1 MAPFL
6 ACSTHDLLRNFIHSK
21 LLGETTATDDS
32 IAKLVGCNPRTV
44 RRIRS
49 KLLLFGSA
57 KIPTNTRGRPRS
69 ITPPMLSALRSQL
82 ALDPCLTL
90 DKMAASLREHYDADV
105 SRFSISRMLKD
116 DNWSQKTTQNVA
128 QERNLDLRD
137 EYMYQISQYRSD
149 QLVFVDE
156 SGIDKSIGIRRKG
169 WAPGGK
175 RPRQIK
181 RFHRG
186 RRYQI
191 LPAYTQDG
199 VIHFRV
205 FEGSTDAKVFES
217 FIETLLQYCGRWPEP
232 RSVLIMDNASFH
244 HTERIREM
252 CSAAGVV
259 LVYSAPYSPD
269 IIPIEHFFGELKNFI
284 RQVWNDHQGFIRA
297 DFQSFLEE
305 CVMVVGQRQKSAR
318 GHFRNC
324 SISIDEP
331 LD

>member
-1 MAPFL
+1 MNTVVSQLSRDHNVQNGSP
-6 ACSTHDLLRNFIHSK
+6 K
-21 LLGETTATDDS
+21 PS
-32 IAKLVGCNPRTV
+32 ISNSSEANLVGCNPRTV

-49 KLLLFGSA
+49 KLRIFGA
-57 KIPTNTRGRPRS
+57 AETPTNTPGRPKS
-69 ITPPMLSALRSQL
+69 ITPPMLSALRGQL
-82 ALDPCLTL
+82 AVDPCLTL
-90 DKMAASLREHYDADV
+90 DKMAAFLRKHYDADV
-105 SRFSISRMLKD
+105 SRFSISRTLRQDK
-116 DNWSQKTTQNVA
+116 WSQKATQNIA

-137 EYMYQISQYRSD
+137 EFMHQISQYRSE
-149 QLVFVDE
+149 QLVFIDE
-156 SGIDKSIGIRRKG
+156 SGVDKSIGIRRRG
-169 WAPGGK
+169 WAPRGK

-217 FIETLLQYCGRWPEP
+217 FIETLLHYCGLWPEP

-244 HTERIREM
+244 HSDRIREM
-252 CSAAGVV
+252 CTAAGVV
-259 LVYSAPYSPD
+259 LLYSAPYSPD

-284 RQVWNDHQGFIRA
+284 RQVWNEHQGFIIA

-305 CVMVVGQRQKSAR
+305 CVMVVGQRKKSAR

-324 SISIDEP
+324 SISIDES